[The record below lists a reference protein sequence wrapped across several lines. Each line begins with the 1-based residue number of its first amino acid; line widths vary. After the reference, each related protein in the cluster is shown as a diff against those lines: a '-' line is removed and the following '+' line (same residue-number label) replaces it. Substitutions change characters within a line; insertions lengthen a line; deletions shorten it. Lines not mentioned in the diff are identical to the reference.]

1 MKRSPIG
8 ENVLNKEEILG
19 PRYHMSKDTGEG
31 IIKST
36 GTLSSFLFL
45 KDKWE
50 IGTVWRKA
58 EVLRNWQFM
67 REIYS
72 EEVGI

>member
-8 ENVLNKEEILG
+8 EKVLNKEEILG

-50 IGTVWRKA
+50 IGTV
-58 EVLRNWQFM
+58 
-67 REIYS
+67 
-72 EEVGI
+72 